1 LSSNFS
7 TTKRQGEREQERG
20 EGREMEGGRRRKGR
34 EEGKGGKKI
43 ISEVKKFALPM
54 VDTGFQLR

>member
-1 LSSNFS
+1 
-7 TTKRQGEREQERG
+7 
-20 EGREMEGGRRRKGR
+20 MEGGRRRKGR